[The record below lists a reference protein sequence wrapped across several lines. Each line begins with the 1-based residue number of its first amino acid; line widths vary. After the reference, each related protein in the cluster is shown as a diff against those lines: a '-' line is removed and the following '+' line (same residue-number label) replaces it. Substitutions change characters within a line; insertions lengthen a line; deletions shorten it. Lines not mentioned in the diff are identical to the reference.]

1 MNVGY
6 VHTFE
11 VPENNIDKGR
21 LKVSVVNEENVPIKG
36 AAVRLSYTGNPDNI
50 IGESGT
56 DGDGISIFNDLRT
69 PPIEY
74 SMEPGNRQPFSE
86 YDIAVSAPGFDNVNI
101 SGSDMFS
108 GELSIQNVKMSA
120 RDNSQNNIV
129 IPVNTLYGD
138 YPPKIDEEEITSG
151 KLLKK
156 MTEILLMESRANY
169 RQLMNKHVRNA
180 FYEEWLINGGYKNAD
195 LEDRGMALGIDINK
209 PRRVFIA
216 SIDELDNL
224 KDSQQGQAQIA
235 KFENDV
241 DAFLNINNYK
251 MHFRN
256 ASRQIIIIDNMDT
269 ENVVK
274 FAGELA
280 GYVWEKD
287 KFELNIGIDSAQSY
301 DMHEAYVEAHRAW
314 TAAAEK
320 HEQIICYEDISLELL
335 ISNVPTEIK
344 LEYLKKV
351 FKDMD
356 YNDVCENI
364 ALLKAYFNA
373 QGSIQKAADN
383 LYIHKNTLQYRISKL
398 KEITGLDVRKP
409 TESPALYLA
418 YIITDELINEKYDL
432 PLLLHNTK

>member
-138 YPPKIDEEEITSG
+138 YPPKIDEEEINPLGQSGEIVLDIMSFTLNRVYTEWYRNKFYDFTITSSTAYDQKWVNGRNVFESISQVVDDIFDNYISRPNVKQPILTQYCDG
-151 KLLKK
+151 KRVTCPNRLSQWGSKYLGDQNYSSID
-156 MTEILLMESRANY
+156 ILRYYYGQDVYINAAEQISGIPYSWPGTNLDIGSSGQKV
-169 RQLMNKHVRNA
+169 RQLQEQLN
-180 FYEEWLINGGYKNAD
+180 LIGEYYSSIPVLSTD
-195 LEDRGMALGIDINK
+195 GI
-209 PRRVFIA
+209 
-216 SIDELDNL
+216 
-224 KDSQQGQAQIA
+224 
-235 KFENDV
+235 
-241 DAFLNINNYK
+241 Y
-251 MHFRN
+251 
-256 ASRQIIIIDNMDT
+256 
-269 ENVVK
+269 
-274 FAGELA
+274 GE
-280 GYVWEKD
+280 
-287 KFELNIGIDSAQSY
+287 Q
-301 DMHEAYVEAHRAW
+301 
-314 TAAAEK
+314 TAAAVKEF
-320 HEQIICYEDISLELL
+320 QRI
-335 ISNVPTEIK
+335 
-344 LEYLKKV
+344 
-351 FKDMD
+351 
-356 YNDVCENI
+356 
-364 ALLKAYFNA
+364 FNLP
-373 QGSIQKAADN
+373 QSG
-383 LYIHKNTLQYRISKL
+383 
-398 KEITGLDVRKP
+398 
-409 TESPALYLA
+409 
-418 YIITDELINEKYDL
+418 ITDFPTWFTVSEKYVAL
-432 PLLLHNTK
+432 AGLAEL

>member
-1 MNVGY
+1 
-6 VHTFE
+6 
-11 VPENNIDKGR
+11 
-21 LKVSVVNEENVPIKG
+21 
-36 AAVRLSYTGNPDNI
+36 
-50 IGESGT
+50 
-56 DGDGISIFNDLRT
+56 
-69 PPIEY
+69 
-74 SMEPGNRQPFSE
+74 ME
-86 YDIAVSAPGFDNVNI
+86 I
-101 SGSDMFS
+101 
-108 GELSIQNVKMSA
+108 
-120 RDNSQNNIV
+120 
-129 IPVNTLYGD
+129 
-138 YPPKIDEEEITSG
+138 
-151 KLLKK
+151 
-156 MTEILLMESRANY
+156 
-169 RQLMNKHVRNA
+169 
-180 FYEEWLINGGYKNAD
+180 
-195 LEDRGMALGIDINK
+195 ALGIDINK

-224 KDSQQGQAQIA
+224 KDSQQGQSQIA

-241 DAFLNINNYK
+241 DVFLKRNNYK

-274 FAGELA
+274 FAENLA